1 MASIS
6 LSLCAG
12 SLFLW
17 MVVSSSILALRSWP
31 FSLIYRV
38 RFIGKCELPCLMGV
52 SDSTCCRKVGF
63 ILYDG
68 SFKVCFPFR
77 LALLKMALE
86 FLKKV
91 LRLVDCYPW
100 FEYFSLVKL
109 SAIIYVMV
117 HVPHG
122 SLIFPHDALQLFTP
136 LDSHWLLSIMVDT
149 NDAGLD

>member
-1 MASIS
+1 MAAQLVASIS

-12 SLFLW
+12 SLFLL
-17 MVVSSSILALRSWP
+17 MVVSRSILARRLRP

-38 RFIGKCELPCLMGV
+38 RFIGMCELPCLMGV
-52 SDSTCCRKVGF
+52 SDSTCCRKAGF

-91 LRLVDCYPW
+91 LRLVDCYP
-100 FEYFSLVKL
+100 
-109 SAIIYVMV
+109 
-117 HVPHG
+117 
-122 SLIFPHDALQLFTP
+122 
-136 LDSHWLLSIMVDT
+136 
-149 NDAGLD
+149 